1 MTAWRVWERVRDE
14 TGASIIEDLLALML
28 LALVFA
34 VGVQGFAFAQAR
46 SVAIAAAQ
54 QGANDAASNGPTAG
68 IEGAQQVLAAG
79 GGAARHLAPSVTEGA
94 GSVTVTVTGQ
104 APQLFPLSILL
115 PTIRTSATDPLEQYP
130 TNEQAA
136 GQ

>member
-1 MTAWRVWERVRDE
+1 MVGRRVWRHFADE
-14 TGASIIEDLLALML
+14 SGASIIEDLLALML

-34 VGVQGFAFAQAR
+34 VGVQGFAYAQAR
-46 SVAIAAAQ
+46 SVAVAAAQ
-54 QGANDAASNGPTAG
+54 EGANDAASNGPNAG
-68 IEGAQQVLAAG
+68 IEGAQQVLDAG
-79 GGAARHLAPSVTEGA
+79 GGAAHHLSPTVTEGTDT
-94 GSVTVTVTGQ
+94 VTVTVAGQ

>member
-1 MTAWRVWERVRDE
+1 MRSRIWGRVRDE
-14 TGASIIEDLLALML
+14 SGASIIEDLLALML
-28 LALVFA
+28 VALVFT
-34 VGVQGFAFAQAR
+34 VGVEGFAYAQAR

-54 QGANDAASNGPTAG
+54 QGANDAASNGASAG

-79 GGAARHLAPSVTEGA
+79 GGAARHLAPSNTESA
-94 GSVTVTVTGQ
+94 NTVTVTVAGQ

-136 GQ
+136 PQ